1 MLAMKMLQLLLLWKS
16 LLKLGQLSSVQ
27 RVRIELA
34 AVSQVLID
42 CADALNR

>member
-1 MLAMKMLQLLLLWKS
+1 MKMLQLLLLWKS

-27 RVRIELA
+27 RVRVELA

-42 CADALNR
+42 RADALNR